1 MPWFFKH
8 CTSAARLALEPP
20 VEAAAGVEVVL
31 ELLDEL
37 LPHAASARVAVIAAS
52 AGISRRARPGVLL
65 GDFTCRS
72 FRRGGVGQPPLEEPP
87 PVELLPVV
95 RAPESLT
102 EVATTVPLEF
112 FTP

>member
-8 CTSAARLALEPP
+8 CTNAARLALEPP
-20 VEAAAGVEVVL
+20 VEADAGVEVVL

-52 AGISRRARPGVLL
+52 AGISRRARPRVLL
-65 GDFTCRS
+65 EDFTCRS
-72 FRRGGVGQPPLEEPP
+72 FRGSEVGQPPLEEVP
-87 PVELLPVV
+87 PVELLPVA
-95 RAPESLT
+95 RTPESLT
-102 EVATTVPLEF
+102 EVATRVPLEL